1 MSGVDEF
8 EDLETWN
15 KPEDK
20 TFDNWMDSRIAR
32 FETRTYDWDAL
43 KFQADFDPK
52 YARAQCRYMGT
63 GGTGISNDENVV
75 PAEHFTSL
83 EIPVPPVP
91 I

>member
-43 KFQADFDPK
+43 KFQA
-52 YARAQCRYMGT
+52 QNT
-63 GGTGISNDENVV
+63 S
-75 PAEHFTSL
+75 HFRPWCCHLDVRGHLTYT
-83 EIPVPPVP
+83 
-91 I
+91 

>member
-8 EDLETWN
+8 EDLETWK

-43 KFQADFDPK
+43 KFQANFDPK
-52 YARAQCRYMGT
+52 YARSF
-63 GGTGISNDENVV
+63 GG
-75 PAEHFTSL
+75 
-83 EIPVPPVP
+83 PP
-91 I
+91 IRQSKTRKKR